1 MSQKRGCVVDWWTG
15 IGVVAFRTWDERVC
29 GTESVR
35 TVRAVC
41 TVNAD
46 LAFSLANGPLNGV
59 DDEAEDEVE
68 KEARKMNM
76 I

>member
-1 MSQKRGCVVDWWTG
+1 VNWWTG
-15 IGVVAFRTWDERVC
+15 IRVVAFRTWDERVC

-41 TVNAD
+41 AVNAD
-46 LAFSLANGPLNGV
+46 LAFSFTNGPLNGV

-68 KEARKMNM
+68 REVRKMNM
-76 I
+76 ICC